1 MRWGSGLR
9 WGRPTHKAPFGR
21 VELNF
26 LQTQLWSQTNLD
38 PSFIGYQYDPMQI
51 IWTCWGSASLSV
63 KCIQNHLPH
72 RVAIRL
78 EERILPCLGT
88 WQVLNKWHL
97 VNLSLPGA
105 EGLSTED
112 GGSLHF
118 WEEMNVPGVHD
129 SIFAWLNMGP
139 RCPSQ
144 QNQYWPLTVLTI
156 SNTDPKQ
163 WEPESGTLKGV
174 RDKELLPGGP
184 NSWKSLISWYT
195 CEDPPVLRSN
205 RCISLEVTHPL
216 WPSVSLWSKGLN
228 NPYFTGSW
236 CKH

>member
-1 MRWGSGLR
+1 MRW
-9 WGRPTHKAPFGR
+9 
-21 VELNF
+21 V
-26 LQTQLWSQTNLD
+26 
-38 PSFIGYQYDPMQI
+38 
-51 IWTCWGSASLSV
+51 SASLSV
-63 KCIQNHLPH
+63 KCIQNHLPY

-112 GGSLHF
+112 AGSLHF

-129 SIFAWLNMGP
+129 SIFAWLNLGP

-144 QNQYWPLTVLTI
+144 QNQHWPLSMLTI

-174 RDKELLPGGP
+174 RDKELLLGGP

-195 CEDPPVLRSN
+195 CEDPTVLRSN
-205 RCISLEVTHPL
+205 LCVSLEVTHPL

-228 NPYFTGSW
+228 NPYFTGLW
-236 CKH
+236 WKH